1 MIKKVK
7 SFFAL
12 TKPTIMI
19 LVVVTGATAL
29 VLEGSLLSHPLK
41 FILALLAI
49 YLTGGSANAL
59 NQYFE
64 REIDAKMKRTA
75 AVAQAPDRESPCIY
89 FFCLYRDCRT
99 FNFWFFL

>member
-75 AVAQAPDRESPCIY
+75 GRRPLPSRGARPR
-89 FFCLYRDCRT
+89 CR
-99 FNFWFFL
+99 